1 MTDTKAK
8 YEALRA
14 AYPDGQK
21 PQNGA
26 NIQKDSR
33 PQQVTDTK
41 SKYEALLAVY
51 GDSPKP
57 QNVPVDTKS
66 QNAQIVETARK
77 TLQSHQA
84 KNQQKWNSWQ
94 QNAAV
99 STSRQQSEPV
109 AVQDAVE
116 QPSLAKMA
124 EQAQKDYDDY
134 IASDEYKALKQQNDT
149 ARAAAMMQ
157 GTGIYTAR
165 IYGQST
171 TVQTDMKEVELRAIR
186 DYWKKKEQEATDQK
200 TMEDDLAEF
209 EKWPQADRL
218 KLQVYV
224 ENGAGSFNSFIRAVS
239 GDAMADAQ
247 TGYAYLVEKY
257 GKDKVDRMSK
267 TVSRNK
273 NEKLA
278 EEMKLV
284 GEKVGNEAAV
294 IGSVSTIPMN
304 LVGSFSGALG
314 YLSELVRDGKGQYH
328 TLDPNNLGNLPNT
341 YSGAVR
347 GQVAENISGDKYD
360 VLGNKIKD
368 GGGLRQAAA
377 YAYEGLMSSADS
389 LARAAVGGGSKA
401 ISLGLAATGSFSQTV
416 SDASQ
421 RGASPAQ
428 AMMLGVVNGGLEVA
442 TEYLPLDEILKVAK
456 GGPVPA
462 KQLFK
467 NLMKQAAIEVSEEEV
482 SFLGS
487 LMAEAVILQE
497 KSGYQQQIAQAVANG
512 ASYEDAVE
520 QANWDA
526 VWEAAET
533 AIISAF
539 SGGGSALVS
548 STAANVNNQL
558 NQKTKEQKPINK
570 DAHVELA
577 DMQVEFEKE
586 TWDLCDRLAKAT
598 GRNIKLYQH
607 YGPGNSA
614 ENGYFEDGVI
624 YVNTK
629 SSDPV
634 AQIVSH
640 ELTHSV
646 EFAKEY
652 QELSR
657 MVLGRIEAMGGDL
670 KQLRQQKADLY
681 AQEGHPLGSQ
691 AEVDQEIVAEYV
703 AKNLLTNERQIMEV
717 AQQNR
722 TLAEKIKAWVDK
734 LLAAIGNKDAAERAY
749 LTNVQNLYAKALQ
762 QPRGVIENGQSVI
775 ESGKT
780 VGAAADSDTVR
791 SAENA
796 DTWDADEDGPN
807 WDDPVQ
813 VRTWAQNM
821 LSSGQITEEEF
832 NGYIDLAEQIA
843 EENAG
848 RENFEDGNGRKFSI
862 ESLPDGKKYVR
873 ADRQVIMGNDPD
885 SWSEQVEDYINGK
898 IRRGQDVS
906 LLSDDGTVLT
916 ITSDTAG
923 KMSSQYTNKGTTLD
937 EDTFYVK
944 ANAAV
949 HIDELVQVSSP
960 SHGRTT
966 TDHDGKH
973 GEFAS
978 EGWKYRTAF
987 FRDFDGKYY
996 RLQISVANGNKGS
1009 VPYNIGDI
1017 EERRFP
1023 KITGSSAKGGAL
1035 NGESSSGINV
1045 PQEGKSV
1052 KRQYSFAGPSARTA
1066 NSQTLAEAK
1075 TLDEQGVANETIR
1088 QQTGW
1093 FKGMDGK
1100 WRFEVDDSSS
1110 RISENVSNYMTLGEL
1125 LQDAEILK
1133 AYPNMEDVS
1142 VVFQSLPE
1150 GVNATYSPQFDSID
1164 VSYKLKG
1171 DPEAIRAA
1179 VLHEVQ
1185 HVIQQWEGFTKGT
1198 NVGAWERKLKSGF
1211 DSRRGA
1217 DIRKARETEQEIR
1230 RVQQEEPEFYR
1241 DMMEL
1246 DAMTP
1251 DGPRGEVNWD
1261 TLEQITEDPPEWQA
1275 FDARRDE
1282 LQETYGDMKVWDF
1295 MDLLYQQEK
1304 VAKSEGRT
1312 ATELYWDTAGEIEAR
1327 NTAGRRNLTAEE
1339 RKNTPPNLG
1348 DEDTVFSD
1356 ETGISFD
1363 QQMSDY
1369 PYNMQTVIQE
1379 YIDSVDED
1387 VLSFVD
1393 KVQNGQA
1400 WRGQK
1405 VTVGTANSRMVEDIT
1420 RLTGVENAVNCKIL
1434 MNSNAVEHIQKRHG
1448 ANGEHDNTMRNNR
1461 DIARIN
1467 YVLQNYDSMELSHR
1481 ISGEY
1486 KNRDGSK
1493 AKMVVLSKKI
1503 NGTYFVIEAVPD
1515 TGKIGIVSAYMDK
1528 NGASQVPDENAPSL
1542 NAHDELA
1549 SAPSGIVPSEN
1560 TTVKRQM
1567 SLSSTVSR
1575 KNVADDLRGILSRG
1589 GDVAEL
1595 RRYISQL
1602 ERSDVNAERSGR
1614 NAYQNDTGTEQ
1625 SEPQR
1630 IISMAKRYGI
1640 SVDEYLRRNWEQY
1653 EVDGQWNADARKA
1666 LEMER
1671 GGRKFSI
1678 SSTEEQAE
1686 QKTAEQIRQD
1696 MPAKARNVLM
1706 GAQRKLLTE
1715 LQNKL
1720 GVNKFTNLDDLKGI
1734 VEEIANAYL
1743 TDGRVDQKKVDQLF
1757 ELAYDG
1763 GIVRDAEFYEQYKE
1777 IKNHLRNTAVTISEG
1792 DSHDI
1797 ADFRDF
1803 KRSNFGTLKIVN
1815 KGGLPV
1821 DSAYHELNTM
1831 APELFP
1837 ESITHPADQLVRM
1850 AEVARSIHVSE
1861 QNLNAYYGEDQ
1872 ESFRKY
1878 ARHDFENAVAEI
1890 AGDLLQVKRYVEDTV
1905 ETEEAAPTTPEEAAE
1920 YYKQLKDARRA
1931 YEKVQA
1937 KNLLTPRDE
1946 MQVGK
1951 LLRGE
1956 ILLEDLD
1963 PETDYVKGITAVFEA
1978 KKEYERLS
1986 KLIAEYKR
1994 TVRAGHRETA
2004 DKLLETANEWKDKKI
2019 GLAYSRE
2026 TMERNIDDIV
2036 PDKEVAAAIKK
2047 EYFEAV
2053 HISEA
2058 EATRFKTKFRDRV
2071 RGLNLSTKINKGNL
2085 VSEAHAVQLLGE
2097 AEDNIRVLRESRGRM
2112 KMRDGKTMDEW
2123 NAVIMDMWKENPG
2136 LDQGKIRAAVKEFR
2150 TIYDELFQMMNA
2162 ERVRNG
2168 YEPVNYRQGYFPH
2181 FQPGQGDGILGAF
2194 GKALNIDTSVV
2205 ALPTT
2210 INGLTHTF
2218 KPGIQWFGNAQER
2231 LGFNTAYDAVE
2242 GFDKYI
2248 EGVASVIYQ
2257 TENIQKLRALASQI
2271 RYRTSEEGIRK
2282 QVDAIRARDN
2292 LSEEEKQVQIND
2304 IYEHGRYTL
2313 SNFVNELDEY
2323 TNLLAN
2329 KKSKLDRT
2337 MEAMIGRKA
2346 YAVMKA
2352 WEARVGANM
2361 IAGNLSSALTNFI
2374 PLTQAGA
2381 QLDRGS
2387 LMKGMAATLKAIKED
2402 DGIAGQSSF
2411 LTNRKGSDPL
2421 VQTWTEKASKKL
2433 GTPMELID
2441 GFTSESI
2448 VRAAYFQNL
2457 KRGMSETEALHQAD
2471 VFASHVMADRSKGA
2485 MPTLFESRNPIF
2497 KAFTQFQLEVNNQ
2510 FSEVFKDL
2518 PRGHRERGL
2527 AALGMVLLKYF
2538 LGAFLYNEVYEYFV
2552 GRRAALDPFGIL
2564 NDTVGDLTGYELPNL
2579 VEWGTNAIRGKETS
2593 FETDNVGIGTAGKNM
2608 TSNLLGELPF
2618 SSGLTLL
2625 GIETDGGRIPA
2636 SSAVPDLT
2644 AIWDAAT
2651 TEGWSTEKRWKEVQ
2665 DELNKLAYVIPPFG
2679 GNQIGKAIKGAKAFA
2694 KGGSYSVDAEG
2705 NDILQ
2710 YPVYKDAPAD
2720 AIGNALKMGVFGKSS
2735 LPEAQDWVDSGFKSF
2750 NAKQTATY
2758 KELIELGA
2766 NDRETFSVIRE
2777 LGDVKNLKGLEKL
2790 EAERAILADAAM
2802 TEEEKTVIV
2811 GHILGTDLLTESG
2824 KPSKYAN
2831 FLSAMDRGLGVDK
2844 YMEMRS
2850 QGVDVEEYLELTD
2863 AGIASDIAVEL
2874 AYGMYEL
2881 DAQEDTENA
2890 EYWRLIINAS
2900 DNEYVQLSMLGTR
2913 MSDATFEKLTRAQKL
2928 DVSPDMFVSYYE
2940 SRNKYDTD
2948 GNGDYTN
2955 AEVKAVIDAMGKQY
2969 SNEQKGVLWQMA
2981 TGSPSTK
2988 NNPYNK
2994 EAGQKWL
3001 DAKAAEKEKG

>member
-1 MTDTKAK
+1 MVDTKAK
-8 YEALRA
+8 YEELLKLQEKARGSSGQTQQGRSEQQTPETPKQKYDALVDLQRRA
-14 AYPDGQK
+14 KEQEQQRERASAKVRNYIT
-21 PQNGA
+21 QNQPSKA
-26 NIQKDSR
+26 ALTSAAPAQA
-33 PQQVTDTK
+33 TK
-41 SKYEALLAVY
+41 A
-51 GDSPKP
+51 
-57 QNVPVDTKS
+57 PV
-66 QNAQIVETARK
+66 V
-77 TLQSHQA
+77 LQSTG
-84 KNQQKWNSWQ
+84 N
-94 QNAAV
+94 
-99 STSRQQSEPV
+99 EM
-109 AVQDAVE
+109 
-116 QPSLAKMA
+116 SLAQRA

-134 IASDEYKALKQQNDT
+134 IASDEYKALTLQNDA

-186 DYWKKKEQEATDQK
+186 DYWKKKAQEAADQK

-209 EKWPQADRL
+209 EKWPQADQL
-218 KLQVYV
+218 KLQAYV
-224 ENGAGSFNSFIRAVS
+224 ENGAGSFNSFIKAVS
-239 GDAMADAQ
+239 GDAMANAQ

-273 NEKLA
+273 NKKLA
-278 EEMKLV
+278 EEMKLD

-314 YLSELVRDGKGQYH
+314 YLSELVRGGKGQYH

-347 GQVAENISGDKYD
+347 GQVAENISGDQYD
-360 VLGNKIKD
+360 EQGNQIKD

-421 RGASPAQ
+421 RGATPAQ

-467 NLMKQAAIEVSEEEV
+467 NIFKQAAIEVSEEEV

-487 LMAEAVILQE
+487 LAFEALILQE

-520 QANWDA
+520 QANLD
-526 VWEAAET
+526 VLWEAAET
-533 AIISAF
+533 AITSAF
-539 SGGGSALVS
+539 SGGISGTVS
-548 STAANVNNQL
+548 SGAANVSNLL
-558 NQKTKEQKPINK
+558 NQKPQEQKPINP

-607 YGPGNSA
+607 YGPGTSA

-780 VGAAADSDTVR
+780 VGAADDSDTVR

-796 DTWDADEDGPN
+796 DSWDADEDGPN

-813 VRTWAQNM
+813 ARTWAQNM

-848 RENFEDGNGRKFSI
+848 RETFTEKKHSISSDRK
-862 ESLPDGKKYVR
+862 
-873 ADRQVIMGNDPD
+873 
-885 SWSEQVEDYINGK
+885 
-898 IRRGQDVS
+898 
-906 LLSDDGTVLT
+906 
-916 ITSDTAG
+916 
-923 KMSSQYTNKGTTLD
+923 
-937 EDTFYVK
+937 
-944 ANAAV
+944 
-949 HIDELVQVSSP
+949 
-960 SHGRTT
+960 
-966 TDHDGKH
+966 
-973 GEFAS
+973 
-978 EGWKYRTAF
+978 
-987 FRDFDGKYY
+987 
-996 RLQISVANGNKGS
+996 
-1009 VPYNIGDI
+1009 
-1017 EERRFP
+1017 
-1023 KITGSSAKGGAL
+1023 
-1035 NGESSSGINV
+1035 
-1045 PQEGKSV
+1045 
-1052 KRQYSFAGPSARTA
+1052 YSFAGPSARTA

-1075 TLDEQGVANETIR
+1075 ALDEQGVANETIR

-1110 RISENVSNYMTLGEL
+1110 RISENISNYMTLGEL
-1125 LQDAEILK
+1125 MQDAEILK
-1133 AYPNMEDVS
+1133 AYPNMADVS

-1150 GVNATYSPQFDSID
+1150 GVNASYSPQFDSID

-1171 DPEAIRAA
+1171 DPEAIREA

-1185 HVIQQWEGFTKGT
+1185 HVVQQWEGFTHGT
-1198 NVGAWERKLKSGF
+1198 NVGAWDRKIKAGF

-1217 DIRKARETEQEIR
+1217 DIRKARETEQELR

-1348 DEDTVFSD
+1348 DEDTVFAEGSMRSDDYIPGDVSESEIQSNIETIADMDPVTSIKSD
-1356 ETGISFD
+1356 EFIMGDGRLLQDVTAFFESIGGSVYND
-1363 QQMSDY
+1363 RLGDVYLRKRGVKHDLGHGMSDEKATSFAAI
-1369 PYNMQTVIQE
+1369 P
-1379 YIDSVDED
+1379 D
-1387 VLSFVD
+1387 VLQHGKVAGFVKNKD
-1393 KVQNGQA
+1393 NKGFDSA
-1400 WRGQK
+1400 
-1405 VTVGTANSRMVEDIT
+1405 TVVAPIEIGEVPYMMGVIVHRSNNENRFYVHDVFCIKEEAAPLITGTRDAGE
-1420 RLTGVENAVNCKIL
+1420 TGGTTSTISIIRKIL
-1434 MNSNAVEHIQKRHG
+1434 DVKKKNANNSP
-1448 ANGEHDNTMRNNR
+1448 
-1461 DIARIN
+1461 
-1467 YVLQNYDSMELSHR
+1467 
-1481 ISGEY
+1481 
-1486 KNRDGSK
+1486 KNRQFSI
-1493 AKMVVLSKKI
+1493 S
-1503 NGTYFVIEAVPD
+1503 
-1515 TGKIGIVSAYMDK
+1515 
-1528 NGASQVPDENAPSL
+1528 SQSVN
-1542 NAHDELA
+1542 
-1549 SAPSGIVPSEN
+1549 
-1560 TTVKRQM
+1560 
-1567 SLSSTVSR
+1567 R

-1589 GDVAEL
+1589 GDVNEL

-1602 ERSDVNAERSGR
+1602 ERSGGNEERSGR
-1614 NAYQNDTGTEQ
+1614 NAYQNGTGAEQ
-1625 SEPQR
+1625 SEPER
-1630 IISMAKRYGI
+1630 IVSMAKRYGI

-1653 EVDGQWNADARKA
+1653 EVDGQWNEDARKA

-1671 GGRKFSI
+1671 GGRKYSI
-1678 SSTEEQAE
+1678 SESEQNATE

-1743 TDGRVDQKKVDQLF
+1743 TDGRVDPQKMDQLF
-1757 ELAYDG
+1757 KLAYDG
-1763 GIVRDAEFYEQYKE
+1763 GIVRDAKFYEQYKE

-1803 KRSNFGTLKIVN
+1803 KRRNFGTLKIV
-1815 KGGLPV
+1815 KQGGLPV

-1850 AEVARSIHVSE
+1850 AEVARSIQVSE

-1890 AGDLLQVKRYVEDTV
+1890 AGDLHQVKRFVEGIA
-1905 ETEEAAPTTPEEAAE
+1905 ETEETAPTTPQEATE

-1956 ILLEDLD
+1956 ILPEDLD
-1963 PETDYVKGITAVFEA
+1963 PEKDYVKGITAVFEA

-1994 TVRAGHRETA
+1994 TVRAGYRETA

-2036 PDKEVAAAIKK
+2036 PDKEVAKAIKR

-2071 RGLNLSTKINKGNL
+2071 RCMNLSTKINKGNL

-2112 KMRDGKTMDEW
+2112 KMRDGKTMEEW

-2194 GKALNIDTSVV
+2194 GKALNIDTSVA

-2402 DGIAGQSSF
+2402 DGIAGRSSF

-2527 AALGMVLLKYF
+2527 AALGLVLLKYF

-2579 VEWGTNAIRGKETS
+2579 VEWGTNAISGKETS
-2593 FETDNVGIGTAGKNM
+2593 FETDKVGIGTAGKNM

-2651 TEGWSTEKRWKEVQ
+2651 TEDWSAEKRWKEVQ

-2720 AIGNALKMGVFGKSS
+2720 AIGNALKMGVFGKNA
-2735 LPEAQDWVDSGFKSF
+2735 LTEAQDWVDSGFKSF

-2850 QGVDVEEYLELTD
+2850 KGVDVEEYLELTD

-2890 EYWRLIINAS
+2890 EYWRLFINAS

-2928 DVSPDMFVSYYE
+2928 DVSPDMFVTYYE
-2940 SRNKYDTD
+2940 LRSKHDAD

-2955 AEVKAVIDAMGKQY
+2955 AEVKAVIDAMGKKY
-2969 SNEQKGVLWQMA
+2969 SVEQKGVLWQMA
-2981 TGSPSTK
+2981 TGSTSTK
-2988 NNPYNK
+2988 NNPYSK